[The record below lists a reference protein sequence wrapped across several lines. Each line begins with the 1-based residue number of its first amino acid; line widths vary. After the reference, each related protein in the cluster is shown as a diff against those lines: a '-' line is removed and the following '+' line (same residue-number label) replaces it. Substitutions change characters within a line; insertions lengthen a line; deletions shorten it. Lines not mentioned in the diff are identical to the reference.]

1 MLNKKAIAAFA
12 AGATLLSGM
21 ALAAPAFVSAPAFAE
36 TQNIS
41 DTIPDLQN
49 KFNEAQGNL
58 RKAKAAAADA
68 KKTEG
73 EKATAR
79 DTVYTGDATTALN
92 ADGTLKDKTNY
103 KFAADG
109 VTVEKQ
115 AAGTEAVAT
124 AATTYLKSTE
134 FTGWKKAAADKTKAE
149 GDEATAQQAFTAAQT
164 ALNDAQNKLS
174 DFKAALDAA
183 KTDVENAKKPLDEAF
198 NKLVAAHK
206 ATTAAT
212 KAAEKAARALTDY
225 KNSVPEDKQN
235 GHDYK
240 SQVKKLSTAK
250 DEAETAQT
258 EADAAEKKAQAA
270 FDKAVTDYKA
280 AAGKYDSA
288 YKNAKG
294 SGVDVK
300 AYDKPSKVDYDEDNY
315 DLVYAVSHGTSTNDN
330 GKGSE
335 GEGGSGEHDKD
346 KNKGKITP
354 EEAKAL
360 AEFAVKYVKD
370 AKSDPKTVKALAA
383 ALAKVTA
390 AKKAKDAKALVAA
403 LKELK
408 ALVDP
413 LMKKQPKKSGLE
425 ALLDPESVTT
435 TTPFGTNTLFTNYK
449 GLYVELLAHG
459 LTNVRAYNVLLDKLE
474 YGLHNGGWENVIKNF
489 PEHDLTVENTCGFLA
504 SLRAQ
509 LRKAVKHYEH
519 VQAAVKD
526 IQVELKAD
534 YDEAVAKHRW
544 DDVKVI
550 ESKMAQAG
558 ALMGAANSNRTRA
571 KALLNSA
578 DDHAADLH
586 CDTQAK
592 DVRKAMDKEPNSPF
606 KKSGQKNNAQKPE
619 GQNGQ
624 KPNGG
629 AAGRQLGKTGATVAL
644 VAVAASVLAGM
655 GAALRKIRH

>member
-403 LKELK
+403 LKELAK
-408 ALVDP
+408 LVEP
-413 LMKKQPKKSGLE
+413 LMKKAPAKDTGKALE
-425 ALLDPESVTT
+425 SI
-435 TTPFGTNTLFTNYK
+435 FGSDVLYTKYK
-449 GLYVELLAHG
+449 GLAVELIKRDITNIGAYDG
-459 LTNVRAYNVLLDKLE
+459 LLNQLEFGLSRYGWDNVV
-474 YGLHNGGWENVIKNF
+474 KNF
-489 PEHDLTVENTCGFLA
+489 PEHAPTNNCDFLA
-504 SLRAQ
+504 WLRRHLA
-509 LRKAVKHYEH
+509 KAVKHYAH
-519 VQAAVKD
+519 VEAAVKD
-526 IQVELKAD
+526 MKAELEEDMK
-534 YDEAVAKHRW
+534 DELAKHSPEGYANAA
-544 DDVKVI
+544 VI
-550 ESKMAQAG
+550 QQKLNLVGTETWPKTLLEYAHH
-558 ALMGAANSNRTRA
+558 NRTRA
-571 KALLNSA
+571 AALLDSA
-578 DDHAADLH
+578 NDHAKDLS
-586 CDTQAK
+586 CDTAAK
-592 DVRKAMDKEPNSPF
+592 EVRAAMDKEPNSPF
-606 KKSGQKNNAQKPE
+606 KKSGQKNNAQKPN

-629 AAGRQLGKTGATVAL
+629 AASHQLGKTGATVAL